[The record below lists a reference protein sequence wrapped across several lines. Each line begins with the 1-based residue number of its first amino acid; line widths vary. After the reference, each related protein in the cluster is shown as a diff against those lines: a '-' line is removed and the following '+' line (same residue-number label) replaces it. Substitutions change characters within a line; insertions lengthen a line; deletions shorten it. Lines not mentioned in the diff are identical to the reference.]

1 MQHLVYKFHY
11 FIIGKYSP
19 VNGGVVCTSAH
30 VVGIGLLGVWRL
42 IDLEYRKSAED
53 LTSDV
58 LRETYFQPW
67 PMGAWLS
74 PY

>member
-1 MQHLVYKFHY
+1 M
-11 FIIGKYSP
+11 
-19 VNGGVVCTSAH
+19 CTS

-58 LRETYFQPW
+58 LRETYFQPEVHGYHLTGLKNGMLLW
-67 PMGAWLS
+67 VLFDWILNN
-74 PY
+74 YNWYFRI